1 MTVSS
6 HRSPL
11 IAPSILSADFSRL
24 AEELAAV
31 EKAGADVIHVDVMDG
46 HFVPNL
52 TFGPPVI
59 KSIRAATSLPLDTHL
74 MISNVESCV
83 DQYAEAGCDWLTV
96 QIEACTHLHRV
107 VHQIKEAGMKPGV
120 ALNPHTPADALRYIL
135 PDLHHV
141 LVMSVN
147 PGFGGQSFIEG
158 VLPKITRLRDWIERE
173 GLDVRVEVDGGVKV
187 NNIASVRSAGADT
200 FVAGSA
206 VFKSPDYK
214 ETISALRAAAS

>member
-11 IAPSILSADFSRL
+11 IAPSILSADFARL

-74 MISNVESCV
+74 MITNVESCV
-83 DQYAEAGCDWLTV
+83 EQYAEAGCDWLTV

-107 VHQIKEAGMKPGV
+107 VQQIKEAGMKPGV
-120 ALNPHTPADALRYIL
+120 ALNPHTSADALRYIL

-158 VLPKITRLRDWIERE
+158 VLPKITQLRDWIERE

-187 NNIASVRSAGADT
+187 SNIASIRSAGADT

-206 VFKSPDYK
+206 VFKSPDYR
-214 ETISALRAAAS
+214 ETISALRTAAS